1 MMIIVI
7 MNNSISLLTQ
17 LSTWKSF
24 PYLDDFFN
32 NLSLKSLILF
42 FFNNPYVDDGEY
54 GDNDDASYDHEE
66 FNFSI
71 NSTSSLGAWKTFS
84 LPKIHIFN
92 NFYQCFS
99 PYVPQLFKYS
109 NILWCPCDQNSNFQI
124 TLVPYNGFSDTNF
137 ANQCNFWTALN
148 NDYFTRKICF
158 CLYLCIP

>member
-1 MMIIVI
+1 MVILVTMMIIVIMNNSISLLTQLSTNIVVILVTMMIIVI

-109 NILWCPCDQNSNFQI
+109 NIL
-124 TLVPYNGFSDTNF
+124 
-137 ANQCNFWTALN
+137 
-148 NDYFTRKICF
+148 
-158 CLYLCIP
+158 